1 MPQGGPDLP
10 RFKHRTSHTTIFR
23 TRPPSERPL
32 LQIKGSQAYNQTM
45 PTYQTT
51 GIVIGRTNFGEADRI
66 VRFLTPEHGKLSAVA
81 KSVRKIKSR
90 LAGHLELF
98 AESGLSLATGRN
110 LHVVTS
116 ARLAWYPHQLTGDF
130 DRLQLAY
137 LFARLID
144 RTAGEGQPQPGLY
157 KHLQDTLHAL
167 DAGATGP
174 LPELWFRLRLL
185 ALTGL
190 RPELGHCVVCGQTG
204 AATQFAFSNTHGGIV
219 CDRDATPGDPTM
231 SQASIKLWRLLS
243 DYPYATIAKI
253 ADAQSLAAASLPICL
268 GFYTHH
274 LGSAN
279 LDYTK
284 P

>member
-1 MPQGGPDLP
+1 M
-10 RFKHRTSHTTIFR
+10 S
-23 TRPPSERPL
+23 
-32 LQIKGSQAYNQTM
+32 
-45 PTYQTT
+45 TYQTT

-66 VRFLTPEHGKLSAVA
+66 VRLLTPDHGKLSAVA
-81 KSVRKIKSR
+81 KGVRRIKSR

-110 LHVVTS
+110 LDVVTS
-116 ARLAWYPHQLTGDF
+116 ARLTWYPHQLTGDF

-137 LFARLID
+137 LCARLID

-157 KHLQDTLHAL
+157 AHLQDTLRAL
-167 DAGATGP
+167 DAGAAGP

-190 RPELGHCVVCGQTG
+190 RPELGHCVVCNQADPTS
-204 AATQFAFSNTHGGIV
+204 QFAFSHPHGGIV
-219 CDRDATPGDPTM
+219 CELHATPGDPALAPAT
-231 SQASIKLWRLLS
+231 IKLWRLLS

-253 ADAQSLAAASLPICL
+253 TGAQSLAATSLPNCL
-268 GFYTHH
+268 DFFAHH

-279 LDYTK
+279 LDRSK
-284 P
+284 S